1 MLTHQTAGAPQFVF
15 IVGVA
20 NIVIIVITIIIVG
33 VYSNAVCIGQWTVW
47 DCNLFDRMHFME
59 HYSINSFN
67 YEF

>member
-20 NIVIIVITIIIVG
+20 NIVMIVITDTIIIVG
-33 VYSNAVCIGQWTVW
+33 VYSNTVCIGQYT
-47 DCNLFDRMHFME
+47 FDLMHFME
-59 HYSINSFN
+59 HYTINSFN